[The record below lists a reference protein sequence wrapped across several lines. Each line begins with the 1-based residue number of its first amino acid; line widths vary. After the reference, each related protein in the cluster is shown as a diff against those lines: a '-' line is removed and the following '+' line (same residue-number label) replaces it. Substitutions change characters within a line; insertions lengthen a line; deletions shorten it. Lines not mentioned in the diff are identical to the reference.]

1 MKRILFLL
9 AALTML
15 AASAHAEHF
24 KFMGIP
30 LDGSL
35 PQFEKALLA
44 KGFTPTNL
52 SVESPNYKWYE
63 GIYYNNNALLGVCY
77 SPKSKTVCSVGIGIT
92 PADAAAKSEF
102 AMLCRAIENKYPN
115 HTKTIEQP
123 EANTVEKISY
133 WIGDLGRIVLSL
145 HADNMINIFYGDR
158 ENNLLYDRERNEDI

>member
-30 LDGSL
+30 LDGPL

-44 KGFTPTNL
+44 KGFTPANV
-52 SVESPNYKWYE
+52 SVESPDYKWYE
-63 GIYYNNNALLGVCY
+63 GIYYNNNALLGVRY
-77 SPKSKTVCSVGIGIT
+77 SPKSKTVCSVGIGIE
-92 PADAAAKSEF
+92 PAAAKSEF

-123 EANTVEKISY
+123 EANNVEEITY
-133 WIGDLGRIVLSL
+133 WIGDLGWIGLSL
-145 HADNMINIFYGDR
+145 HADNTINISYGDR
-158 ENNLLYDRERNEDI
+158 ENTLLYDRERNEDI